1 VGRSHPFATPSAND
15 RYLRE
20 ADLGEAKL
28 LVCFGSNSFL
38 LIEILT

>member
-1 VGRSHPFATPSAND
+1 
-15 RYLRE
+15 LRE